1 MTQQFK
7 SDFLR
12 VMHERGHVH
21 QCSNLEALD
30 EAACK
35 GIITGYIGFDP
46 TASSLHIGNMA
57 GIMMLRRL
65 QQTGHK
71 PIALMGGATAKIG
84 DPSFKTESRP
94 MMTDETIA
102 NNIAGI
108 KGCFKNYLTF
118 GSGERDATLVNNADW
133 LDHIEY
139 LPFLREV
146 GRHFTINRM
155 LSFDSVKLRLD
166 REQPLTFLEFNYMIM
181 QGYDFVELNRR
192 IGCTLQMGGSDQWG
206 NIINGV
212 ELGRR
217 MLDKELFALTTPLI
231 TTSSGEKMGKS
242 VNGAMWLNA
251 DMLAPYDF
259 WQYWRNTED
268 ADVVRFLKIFT
279 DLPLDEIEKLGK
291 LKDSEINEAKKI
303 LAFETTKMCHGVEA
317 AEKAAATAKATFEG
331 HGMGADLPTYT
342 LAGASTPVI
351 DVIVALGFA
360 GSKGEARRL
369 IEGGGIKLNDNAITD
384 IAALVSES
392 DLVQDNAARLSVGKK
407 RHAVIKRG

>member
-21 QCSNLEALD
+21 QGSNMEALD
-30 EAACK
+30 DAASK
-35 GIITGYIGFDP
+35 GIITGYIGFDA
-46 TASSLHIGNMA
+46 TADSLHVGSMA
-57 GIMMLRRL
+57 SIMLLRRM

-71 PIALMGGATAKIG
+71 PIALMGGATTKIG

-94 MMTDETIA
+94 MLTDETIA
-102 NNIAGI
+102 TNIAGM
-108 KGCFKNYLTF
+108 KRCFDKYLTF
-118 GSGERDATLVNNADW
+118 GNGPRDAQIVNNDDW
-133 LDHIEY
+133 LGHIEY
-139 LPFLREV
+139 LPFLREI

-192 IGCTLQMGGSDQWG
+192 HGCTLQMGGSDQWG

-217 MLDKELFALTTPLI
+217 VLDKELFALTTPLI
-231 TTSSGEKMGKS
+231 TTASGEKMGKT
-242 VNGAMWLNA
+242 VGGAVWLNE
-251 DMLAPYDF
+251 DKFSPYDY

-279 DLPLDEIEKLGK
+279 DLPLDEIERLGQ

-303 LAFETTKMCHGVEA
+303 LAFETTKMCHGEA
-317 AEKAAATAKATFEG
+317 AALKAAETAKATFEG
-331 HGMGADLPTYT
+331 GGMGADLPTHT
-342 LAGASTPVI
+342 LAGASEPIV
-351 DVIVALGFA
+351 DVLVSLGFA
-360 GSKGEARRL
+360 ASKGEARRL
-369 IEGGGIKLNDNAITD
+369 IEGGGVRLNDAAVTD
-384 IAALVSES
+384 IATAVSMT
-392 DLVQDNAARLSVGKK
+392 DLTKDNAARLSVGKK